1 MLTLKHLI
9 MQLVQAK
16 PLKRPKTSSYGSL
29 QIQPCFPLCT
39 ARDTLQETHL
49 HLSDRHSILISGTWS
64 GARKSYFSCKT
75 QKMQALLVCVCVC
88 VYVYL
93 PKGNHGPRHSQRR
106 LWKLG
111 IQIVMCHSTIALFC
125 QESLRKI
132 DAKGVEPF
140 RNGSVHEFYHLKA
153 LITLAQVNT
162 SLKTLMVRL

>member
-88 VYVYL
+88 VCMCTCQ
-93 PKGNHGPRHSQRR
+93 KGIMVSGIPSDDCGNWGY
-106 LWKLG
+106 KL
-111 IQIVMCHSTIALFC
+111 
-125 QESLRKI
+125 
-132 DAKGVEPF
+132 
-140 RNGSVHEFYHLKA
+140 
-153 LITLAQVNT
+153 
-162 SLKTLMVRL
+162 

>member
-16 PLKRPKTSSYGSL
+16 ALKRPKTSSYGSL

-64 GARKSYFSCKT
+64 GAHKSYFSCKT

-88 VYVYL
+88 MCTCQ
-93 PKGNHGPRHSQRR
+93 KGIMVP
-106 LWKLG
+106 G
-111 IQIVMCHSTIALFC
+111 IPSDDCGNWGYKS
-125 QESLRKI
+125 
-132 DAKGVEPF
+132 
-140 RNGSVHEFYHLKA
+140 
-153 LITLAQVNT
+153 
-162 SLKTLMVRL
+162 